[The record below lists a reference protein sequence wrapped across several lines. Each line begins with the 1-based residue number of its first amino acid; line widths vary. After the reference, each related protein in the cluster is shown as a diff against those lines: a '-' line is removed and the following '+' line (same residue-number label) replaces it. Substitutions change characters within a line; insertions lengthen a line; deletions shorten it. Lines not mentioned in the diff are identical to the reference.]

1 MAMKALLSL
10 LLMLCAALSTP
21 GAFGAGAAAA
31 ETRPIV
37 VELFTSQGCS
47 SCPPADAL
55 LDRLSHRDDVVALGY
70 HVDYWDKLGWKD
82 PFSSP
87 EATARQRAYAQ
98 RFDHGQQF
106 TPQIVVDGRED
117 MVGSDR
123 DAVMAALKSQPPAVA
138 PVHFAADRSAVTIGA
153 GSGKGWVLLLRF
165 AQHRTTRI
173 EAGENAHRTAQDTN
187 AVVSVE
193 TRGEW
198 DGEPRNLTLPA
209 LGPGEGYAVLVQ
221 AADGTILGA
230 GSILGGDAPAVR
242 MKETSL
248 TSPRP
253 APTG

>member
-1 MAMKALLSL
+1 MKALLSL
-10 LLMLCAALSTP
+10 LLMLCASAAS
-21 GAFGAGAAAA
+21 AG

-55 LDRLSHRDDVVALGY
+55 LDQLSHRDGVVALGY
-70 HVDYWDKLGWKD
+70 HIDYWDNLGWKD

-87 EATARQRAYAQ
+87 EATARQHAYAL
-98 RFDHGQQF
+98 RFDNGQQF

-123 DAVMAALKSQPPAVA
+123 DKVMAALKTQPQAIA
-138 PVHFAADRSAVTIGA
+138 PVNFAPDRSAVTIGA
-153 GSGKGWVLLLRF
+153 GTGKGWVLLLRF
-165 AQHRTTRI
+165 AQHRTTKI
-173 EAGENAHRTAQDTN
+173 GAGENAHRTAEDTN
-187 AVVSVE
+187 AVLSIE

-198 DGEPRNLTLPA
+198 DGEPRRLPLPP

-230 GSILGGDAPAVR
+230 GSMLGSRATLLQQTDA
-242 MKETSL
+242 

-253 APTG
+253 VPRG